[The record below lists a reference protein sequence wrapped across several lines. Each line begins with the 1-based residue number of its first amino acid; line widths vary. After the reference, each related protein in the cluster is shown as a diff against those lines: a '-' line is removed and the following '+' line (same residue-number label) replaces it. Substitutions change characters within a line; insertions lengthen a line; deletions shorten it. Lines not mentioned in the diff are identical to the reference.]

1 MKGTEK
7 IIAHIQADAEAQA
20 DAILAQAEQ
29 NCASIRAAWD
39 QKAKD
44 AYAEKIRVGVKANQD
59 RLDSMERL
67 AKMEGRKAILGV
79 KQDLVAESFDRAAEQ
94 LVNLPEE
101 QYVALLA
108 KLAAEA
114 SVTGEEEIVLN
125 ARDRAAVGQ
134 KVVDAANAKLSGGK
148 LTLSADTGDFK
159 GGLILRR
166 GAGQGSLRLS
176 RSHQGR
182 ENIVK
187 QERSVSVRFGHAP
200 RPGAPAPEPGEGRPH
215 AGCRLG

>member
-29 NCASIRAAWD
+29 NCASIRAAWE

-166 GAGQGSLRLS
+166 GSIEANCTAELLVELR
-176 RSHQGR
+176 R
-182 ENIVK
+182 EDMAAELAKVL
-187 QERSVSVRFGHAP
+187 FG
-200 RPGAPAPEPGEGRPH
+200 
-215 AGCRLG
+215 

>member
-20 DAILAQAEQ
+20 AAILAQAEQ
-29 NCASIRAAWD
+29 SCDGIRQTWE

-44 AYAEKIRVGVKANQD
+44 VYAEKIRAGVKANQD
-59 RLDSMERL
+59 RLESMERL
-67 AKMEGRKAILGV
+67 AKMEGRKSILAV
-79 KQDLVAESFDRAAEQ
+79 KQDLVAASFDRATEL

-108 KLAAEA
+108 KLAAQA
-114 SVTGEEEIVLN
+114 SVTGDEEIVLN
-125 ARDRAAVGQ
+125 ARDRAAVGE
-134 KVVDAANAKLSGGK
+134 KVVAAANAKLSGGK

-166 GAGQGSLRLS
+166 GSIEANCTAELLVQLR
-176 RSHQGR
+176 R
-182 ENIVK
+182 EDMASELAKVL
-187 QERSVSVRFGHAP
+187 FG
-200 RPGAPAPEPGEGRPH
+200 
-215 AGCRLG
+215 